1 MCVIIR
7 LKFNIFNLWEVIYL
21 SMDYSKLRGRIIEKY
36 QTQGNFANEI
46 NLSERSLSLK
56 LNGMI
61 DWKQTEIVKAVD
73 LLGIPMQEIDQYFF
87 KTKVQNV

>member
-7 LKFNIFNLWEVIYL
+7 LKFKMFNLLEVIYL
-21 SMDYSKLRGRIIEKY
+21 SMDYSKLRGKIIEKY

-56 LNGMI
+56 LNGII

-73 LLGIPMQEIDQYFF
+73 LLGIPMQEIDQYLF
-87 KTKVQNV
+87 KTKVQSI

>member
-1 MCVIIR
+1 M
-7 LKFNIFNLWEVIYL
+7 
-21 SMDYSKLRGRIIEKY
+21 SMDYSKLKGRIVEKY

-56 LNGMI
+56 LNGVI
-61 DWKQTEIVKAVD
+61 DWKQTEIVKAVE

>member
-1 MCVIIR
+1 M
-7 LKFNIFNLWEVIYL
+7 
-21 SMDYSKLRGRIIEKY
+21 SMDYSKLRGKIIEKY

-56 LNGMI
+56 LNGII

-87 KTKVQNV
+87 KTKVQSI

>member
-1 MCVIIR
+1 M
-7 LKFNIFNLWEVIYL
+7 YL
-21 SMDYSKLRGRIIEKY
+21 SMDYSKLKGRIVEKY

-56 LNGMI
+56 LNGVI
-61 DWKQTEIVKAVD
+61 DWKQTEIVKAVE